1 MKIRKG
7 GVLFLQ
13 NMGKGFDL
21 HTGKE
26 TWKELERIH
35 RFGYSNSTIFSDFID
50 VCLFSLLSLTEN
62 MQYPDVIDRL
72 KNNKLTGKYED
83 AYMKIVE
90 KYKENKTAERGKRP
104 ADYFTN
110 AWGLLVKETQES
122 KQDILGEIYM
132 AKISFGEH
140 GQFFTPFNVTDM
152 MTKMIYSE
160 EAKEKKRLV
169 IQLVGVEDFL
179 SASGS

>member
-90 KYKENKTAERGKRP
+90 KYKENKTAERGTRS
-104 ADYFTN
+104 ADYFAS
-110 AWGLLVKETQES
+110 AWGHWSKKHGYQNRTYSVRYIWLKLALGNMANFLLLLMYRT
-122 KQDILGEIYM
+122 
-132 AKISFGEH
+132 
-140 GQFFTPFNVTDM
+140 
-152 MTKMIYSE
+152 
-160 EAKEKKRLV
+160 
-169 IQLVGVEDFL
+169 
-179 SASGS
+179 